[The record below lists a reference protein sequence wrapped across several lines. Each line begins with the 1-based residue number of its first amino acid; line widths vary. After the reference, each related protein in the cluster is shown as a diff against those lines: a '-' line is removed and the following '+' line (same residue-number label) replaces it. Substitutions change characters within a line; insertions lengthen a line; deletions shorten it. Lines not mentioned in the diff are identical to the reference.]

1 VNKKWKMVKKKV
13 EEEEEEEEE
22 ERKEESWNALSE
34 RGASHLIGE
43 YQKNQEVI

>member
-13 EEEEEEEEE
+13 EEEEE

-34 RGASHLIGE
+34 RGASL
-43 YQKNQEVI
+43 